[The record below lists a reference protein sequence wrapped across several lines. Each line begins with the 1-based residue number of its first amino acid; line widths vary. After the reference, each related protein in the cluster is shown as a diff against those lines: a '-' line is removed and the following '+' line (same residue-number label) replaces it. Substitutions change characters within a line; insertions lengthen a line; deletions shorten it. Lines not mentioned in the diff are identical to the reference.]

1 LTGKEIAATRRDVL
15 LVNPGRAVNKAKT
28 MELLPE
34 TIALSGRDLLFVVRL
49 RLLFGVR
56 RRG

>member
-1 LTGKEIAATRRDVL
+1 MAKEIAATRCDVL
-15 LVNPGRAVNKAKT
+15 LVNPGRVANKAKT
-28 MELLPE
+28 MELLRE

-49 RLLFGVR
+49 KLLFGVR